1 MWKCIINASWL
12 NYWYCKCCSHL
23 ILNTLKVII
32 FIWTMLP
39 LHFISIYNYK
49 LEIEIHIEMFCLSNF
64 TSHISGTFCFWGW
77 NVLKFHDFNTIH
89 RKCYRLTIYT
99 HFVNEVPCPNFIAK
113 TKGNRTG
120 KYMYE
125 FWLSV
130 NKPVFRSPKID
141 LNCSTRTIMYRT

>member
-1 MWKCIINASWL
+1 
-12 NYWYCKCCSHL
+12 
-23 ILNTLKVII
+23 
-32 FIWTMLP
+32 MLP

-49 LEIEIHIEMFCLSNF
+49 LGKLKLKYTLRCSVCPILLFIFQELFVSEEEMF
-64 TSHISGTFCFWGW
+64 
-77 NVLKFHDFNTIH
+77 LKFHDFNTIL

-125 FWLSV
+125 F
-130 NKPVFRSPKID
+130 
-141 LNCSTRTIMYRT
+141 